1 MCKKYLV
8 KYLHKWKLLLFCCF
22 AEDCKGDMKEMGIMK
37 PGEGNMEDKTSEK
50 YREGSESE
58 KLLRWVFYYSISCCI
73 GKLINKVAYIF

>member
-1 MCKKYLV
+1 
-8 KYLHKWKLLLFCCF
+8 
-22 AEDCKGDMKEMGIMK
+22 MKEMGIMK